1 MVEDLNFHKVKKLFF
16 VIIFFIFFS
25 TNLFAQNLKFK
36 KLVVL
41 NDPWGSSF
49 LNNQKLIITE
59 KSGKIKII
67 DILQKKAVEVD
78 HNLNFLEHGQGGLLD
93 ILYKEVSKESSL
105 YGAKNL
111 FKNSFDEFS
120 AINLEDNISEFDLE
134 SINRSMRVSI
144 ASDEEEMN
152 KHLSFL
158 ANVGSVSPYVG
169 LLGTVWGIMTSFQG
183 LSDATQATINAVA
196 PGISEALIATGMG
209 LFAAIPAVVAFN
221 KFTSESERISQ
232 STLIFAEELASI
244 FYKKSINKK

>member
-1 MVEDLNFHKVKKLFF
+1 MDDISVL
-16 VIIFFIFFS
+16 
-25 TNLFAQNLKFK
+25 NLFLEAGMVVKIVMLLLFIASILSWIVIVERSNFFRKIKNENDNFLKTF
-36 KLVVL
+36 
-41 NDPWGSSF
+41 W
-49 LNNQKLIITE
+49 
-59 KSGKIKII
+59 SGK
-67 DILQKKAVEVD
+67 D
-78 HNLNFLEHGQGGLLD
+78 LD

-221 KFTSESERISQ
+221 KFTSESETISQ

>member
-1 MVEDLNFHKVKKLFF
+1 MDDVSVLNLFLEAGIVVKIVMLILFIASILSWIVIVERSIFFRKIKKLNDNF
-16 VIIFFIFFS
+16 
-25 TNLFAQNLKFK
+25 LKKF
-36 KLVVL
+36 
-41 NDPWGSSF
+41 W
-49 LNNQKLIITE
+49 
-59 KSGKIKII
+59 SGK
-67 DILQKKAVEVD
+67 D
-78 HNLNFLEHGQGGLLD
+78 LD
-93 ILYKEVSKESSL
+93 NLYKEVSNDGSV
-105 YGAKNL
+105 YGAMSL
-111 FKNSFDEFS
+111 FKNSFDEYNS
-120 AINLEDNISEFDLE
+120 IKSDQNISELDLE

-152 KHLSFL
+152 KHLPFL

-221 KFTSESERISQ
+221 KFTSESENISQ

-244 FYKKSINKK
+244 FYKQSIK

>member
-1 MVEDLNFHKVKKLFF
+1 MDDISILNLFLDAGLVVKIVMLLLFIASIISWIVIVERLNFFRKIK
-16 VIIFFIFFS
+16 
-25 TNLFAQNLKFK
+25 TD
-36 KLVVL
+36 
-41 NDPWGSSF
+41 NDNF
-49 LNNQKLIITE
+49 LNSFWNAK
-59 KSGKIKII
+59 
-67 DILQKKAVEVD
+67 D
-78 HNLNFLEHGQGGLLD
+78 LEF
-93 ILYKEVSKESSL
+93 LYKELPNDDSL
-105 YGAKNL
+105 YGALNL
-111 FKNSFDEFS
+111 FKNSFNEFS
-120 AINLEDNISEFDLE
+120 SMNSKNNISELDLE
-134 SINRSMRVSI
+134 TINRSMRVSI

-152 KHLSFL
+152 KHLPFL

-221 KFTSESERISQ
+221 KFTAESETISQ

>member
-1 MVEDLNFHKVKKLFF
+1 MDDISILNLFLDAGLVVKIVMLLLFIASIISWIVIVERLNFFRKIKTDNDNF
-16 VIIFFIFFS
+16 
-25 TNLFAQNLKFK
+25 LKSFWNAK
-36 KLVVL
+36 DLEFLYKDLL
-41 NDPWGSSF
+41 ND
-49 LNNQKLIITE
+49 
-59 KSGKIKII
+59 
-67 DILQKKAVEVD
+67 D
-78 HNLNFLEHGQGGLLD
+78 
-93 ILYKEVSKESSL
+93 SL
-105 YGAKNL
+105 YGAMNL
-111 FKNSFDEFS
+111 FKNSFNEFS
-120 AINLEDNISEFDLE
+120 TMDSKNNISELDLE
-134 SINRSMRVSI
+134 TINRSMRVSI

-152 KHLSFL
+152 KHLPFL

-221 KFTSESERISQ
+221 KFTAESETISQ